1 MEIKIKRLTGLGLSA
16 ALLGTTALAGC
27 SSGENGEGGEHGEN
41 SEQPVAEQVVGG
53 EHGEGEA
60 GEGESGEGESGEG
73 ESGEGE
79 QGEGESG
86 EGESGEGEQGEG
98 ESGEGE
104 SGEGEHGEGE
114 TGEAESGEGESG
126 EGEGGEGE
134 GGEAGHS
141 MDTLAIEKR
150 LAFMSGHVKAGI
162 SLYRAGE
169 PAMGAPHLLHPV
181 SETHQAERAGL
192 DALGFDASIFEAVSA
207 ALDAGKPVAEI
218 EPQLAAAEANLEA
231 VAGKA
236 GGDAADIITYL
247 MGVIVEE
254 YTIAITDGQVT
265 DPGEYQDAWG
275 FAQVAKNRA
284 ADLPDATRDAVIA
297 EIDALIALWPA
308 APIPPADPAPVGQVV
323 AQTSRV
329 LLRL

>member
-1 MEIKIKRLTGLGLSA
+1 MEIKIKRLTGLGLSV
-16 ALLGTTALAGC
+16 ALAGTTALAGC
-27 SSGENGEGGEHGEN
+27 SSGENGEN
-41 SEQPVAEQVVGG
+41 S
-53 EHGEGEA
+53 EHGEGSDQVVAEQTLNGES

-79 QGEGESG
+79 SGESESGEGESG
-86 EGESGEGEQGEG
+86 EGESGEGE
-98 ESGEGE
+98 
-104 SGEGEHGEGE
+104 
-114 TGEAESGEGESG
+114 
-126 EGEGGEGE
+126 GGED
-134 GGEAGHS
+134 GHS
-141 MDTLAIEKR
+141 IGALPVEQR

-162 SLYRAGE
+162 ALYRAGE

-207 ALDAGKPVAEI
+207 ALDAGKPAAEI
-218 EPQLAAAEANLEA
+218 EPQLSAAEANLEA
-231 VAGKA
+231 VAAKA
-236 GGDAADIITYL
+236 GGDTANIITYL

-265 DPGEYQDAWG
+265 DAGEYQDAWG
-275 FAQVAKNRA
+275 FAQVAKDRA
-284 ADLPDATRDAVIA
+284 ASLPAGQREAVIA
-297 EIDALIALWPA
+297 ELDALIALWPA

>member
-1 MEIKIKRLTGLGLSA
+1 MEIKIKRLTGLGLSV
-16 ALLGTTALAGC
+16 ALAGTTALAGC
-27 SSGENGEGGEHGEN
+27 SSGENGEN
-41 SEQPVAEQVVGG
+41 G
-53 EHGEGEA
+53 EHGEGSDQVVAEQTLNGESGEGESGEGESGEGEN

-79 QGEGESG
+79 
-86 EGESGEGEQGEG
+86 
-98 ESGEGE
+98 
-104 SGEGEHGEGE
+104 
-114 TGEAESGEGESG
+114 SG
-126 EGEGGEGE
+126 EGEGGED
-134 GGEAGHS
+134 GHS
-141 MDTLAIEKR
+141 MDALPVEKR

-162 SLYRAGE
+162 ALYRAGE

-207 ALDAGKPVAEI
+207 ALDAGKPAAEI
-218 EPQLAAAEANLEA
+218 EPQLSAAEANLEA
-231 VAGKA
+231 VAAKA
-236 GGDAADIITYL
+236 GGDTADVITYL

-254 YTIAITDGQVT
+254 YTIAITDGQVS
-265 DPGEYQDAWG
+265 DAGEYQDAWG
-275 FAQVAKNRA
+275 FAQVAKDRA
-284 ADLPDATRDAVIA
+284 AALPAGQRDTVIA
-297 EIDALIALWPA
+297 ELDALIALWPA

>member
-53 EHGEGEA
+53 EHGEGE
-60 GEGESGEGESGEG
+60 
-73 ESGEGE
+73 
-79 QGEGESG
+79 
-86 EGESGEGEQGEG
+86 
-98 ESGEGE
+98 SGEGE

-114 TGEAESGEGESG
+114 SGEGESG
-126 EGEGGEGE
+126 EGETGEGE

-207 ALDAGKPVAEI
+207 ALDAGKPAAEI

-284 ADLPDATRDAVIA
+284 ADLPDAMRDAVIA